1 MKKLAVA
8 FICICSYAMQ
18 SQSIHFNMSGQP
30 PLMWNLSDISQI
42 LYGPSDMTV
51 EFAAGGSYE
60 IPYVQIISFRFE
72 ESNVAVSELNIQS
85 VNDISLF
92 PNPAKDQIQLRYQL
106 KGSDQLRVG
115 IYHLDGRLVKE
126 VMLGSRMQG
135 MQNEV
140 IDIRELPA
148 GSYVCKLFGNSWS
161 TALPWTKQS
170 RD

>member
-1 MKKLAVA
+1 MKKFLFAN
-8 FICICSYAMQ
+8 ICLWSITSQ
-18 SQSIHFNMSGQP
+18 SQSIHFNLTTQT
-30 PLMWNLSDISQI
+30 PLSWNLSDINQI
-42 LYGPSDMTV
+42 LYGVTDLTV
-51 EFAAGGSYE
+51 DFAAGGSYD
-60 IPYVQIISFRFE
+60 IPYSEIISFRFE

-85 VNDISLF
+85 VNDIKLF
-92 PNPAKDQIQLRYQL
+92 PNPSKDLIQLRYQL

-126 VMLGSRMQG
+126 VMLGARLQG

-161 TALPWTKQS
+161 T
-170 RD
+170 